1 MYWIRKLQARI
12 LADDYAAA
20 AAAAAKAER
29 LLWMSPAIFERADY
43 HFYAALALIAL
54 CEAASDAE
62 RALYQEGLAV
72 HHRQLQ
78 AWAEHCPENFL
89 SRADLVGAEIARLE
103 GRELDAERLYE
114 QAIRSA
120 RDNGLTHNEA
130 MAYERASAFYRAGG
144 FEQIAALY
152 LQNARHCYLRW
163 GADGKVRQLEDMY
176 PQLRAE
182 ERAPGPTSTIEA
194 PVERLD
200 LATVITVSQA
210 VSSEIEFEK
219 LIVTVLRTAIEQA
232 GAERG
237 LLALARGAELRIE
250 AEATTSGDKAIV
262 HVRDESM
269 SAGALPASLLNYVQR
284 TGESVLLDDAAAHS
298 PFAED
303 PYIRRR
309 QTRSVL
315 CLPLLNQAK
324 LVGVLYLENNLAP
337 RVFAPSRIA
346 ILKLLVSQA
355 ATALQNARLYRNL
368 EESERKTR
376 RLIDANIIGISTW
389 DLDGRILEANE
400 AFLRMIDYSRED
412 VISGLLRWTDL
423 TAPEWR
429 DLTFRMQSVARRTGS
444 CQPYEK
450 EYFRKDGSRVPVLV
464 GSALFDEQHG
474 QGVSFVL
481 DLTERKRAEEA
492 LRRSE
497 AYLAE
502 AQRLSHTGTSVF
514 DATRTVYWSEESYRI
529 FGLDPLRGV
538 PEVEIVMQ
546 RIHPDDRDRVREAL
560 RDASRLKRE
569 YLVDYRVVLPDG
581 TLKHLQSTGHPL
593 FSADGELLEYV
604 ATHVEVTERVR
615 AQEQAEKLRQL
626 ELDLAHMNRLS
637 IMGELTASLS
647 HEILHPI
654 ATARNNARAATR
666 FLDMN
671 PPDLGEVREALSCIV
686 RDADRAKDIVG
697 RVRDHVK
704 KAPPRMDP
712 FEVNEAI
719 EEVIVMVR
727 SGIDKSKV
735 SVRTDFMTNS
745 IPVEGD
751 RVQLQQV
758 VLNLILNAIEA
769 MNAVEEGARE
779 LSIRTEQHQLGGVL
793 VVVRDSGPGIDQE
806 HFARVFDPFYTTKAS
821 GLGMGLGICRSIV
834 DAHGG
839 RLWVGANE
847 PQGAVFQFTL
857 PAAQLDS

>member
-1 MYWIRKLQARI
+1 MRRRSNGSTLRQ
-12 LADDYAAA
+12 
-20 AAAAAKAER
+20 
-29 LLWMSPAIFERADY
+29 SSQY
-43 HFYAALALIAL
+43 HKPI
-54 CEAASDAE
+54 
-62 RALYQEGLAV
+62 
-72 HHRQLQ
+72 
-78 AWAEHCPENFL
+78 
-89 SRADLVGAEIARLE
+89 
-103 GRELDAERLYE
+103 
-114 QAIRSA
+114 
-120 RDNGLTHNEA
+120 
-130 MAYERASAFYRAGG
+130 
-144 FEQIAALY
+144 
-152 LQNARHCYLRW
+152 
-163 GADGKVRQLEDMY
+163 
-176 PQLRAE
+176 
-182 ERAPGPTSTIEA
+182 
-194 PVERLD
+194 
-200 LATVITVSQA
+200 
-210 VSSEIEFEK
+210 SSEIEFEK
-219 LIVTVLRTAIEQA
+219 LIVTLLRTALEHA

-250 AEATTSGDKAIV
+250 AEATTSGDKVIV

-269 SAGALPASLLNYVQR
+269 SAVALPASLLNYVQR

-303 PYIRRR
+303 PHIRRR

-324 LVGVLYLENNLAP
+324 SVGVLYLENNLAP

-346 ILKLLVSQA
+346 VLKLLASQA

-368 EESERKTR
+368 EEGERKTR

-389 DLDGRILEANE
+389 DLDGRILDANE
-400 AFLRMIDYSRED
+400 AFLQMINYSRED
-412 VISGLLRWTDL
+412 VVSGLLRWTDL

-429 DLTFRMQSVARRTGS
+429 DLTFRMQSVARRTGV

-481 DLTERKRAEEA
+481 DLTERKRAEDVLRESEARLERAQRVARVGWWERDFATNKVHLSDEASRIFGIEPVDLPEWHDRWLKSIHPEDRPRAAEAAAAALRGGSRYDVEYRVVRPDGVLRMVHSQGDVTWDDSGRPLRQFGVMQDITELRQAEEA

-538 PEVEIVMQ
+538 PDDEAVMQ
-546 RIHPDDRDRVREAL
+546 RIHADDRDRVREAL

-581 TLKHLQSTGHPL
+581 TRKHLQSTGHPL

-615 AQEQAEKLRQL
+615 AQEQAEKVRQL
-626 ELDLAHMNRLS
+626 ESDLAHMNRLS

-654 ATARNNARAATR
+654 ATARNNARAAAR
-666 FLDMN
+666 FLDMS
-671 PPDLGEVREALSCIV
+671 PPDLGEVRDALSCIV

-704 KAPPRMDP
+704 KAPPRRDQ

-727 SGIDKSKV
+727 SAVDKSKV
-735 SVRTDFMTNS
+735 SVRTDFIANS
-745 IPVEGD
+745 ISVEGD

-758 VLNLILNAIEA
+758 ILNLILNAIEA
-769 MNAVEEGARE
+769 MNSVEEGARE
-779 LSIRTEQHQLGGVL
+779 LSISTEQNQTSGVL
-793 VVVRDSGPGIDQE
+793 IAVRDSGPGIDQE
-806 HFARVFDPFYTTKAS
+806 HFERVFDPFYTTKTS
-821 GLGMGLGICRSIV
+821 GLGMGLAICRSII

-847 PQGAVFQFTL
+847 PRGAVFQFTL
-857 PAAQLDS
+857 PAAQLDL